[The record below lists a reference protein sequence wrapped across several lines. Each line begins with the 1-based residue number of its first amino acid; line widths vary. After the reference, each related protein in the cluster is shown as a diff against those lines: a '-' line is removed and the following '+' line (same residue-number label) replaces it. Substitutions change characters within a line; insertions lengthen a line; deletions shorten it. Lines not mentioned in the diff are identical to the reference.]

1 MDRVIL
7 IFKIKERTIMNVKKK
22 RKATLIKK
30 PSVIVPLE
38 EYEGLQETLE
48 ILSDNDLVKSIFK
61 SLKENGERISH
72 EKLTKS
78 K

>member
-1 MDRVIL
+1 MKVRE
-7 IFKIKERTIMNVKKK
+7 KG
-22 RKATLIKK
+22 KATIIKK

-38 EYEGLQETLE
+38 EYEGWQETLE

-61 SLKENGERISH
+61 SLNDNDERISH

>member
-1 MDRVIL
+1 M
-7 IFKIKERTIMNVKKK
+7 KIKEK

-38 EYEGLQETLE
+38 EYEGWQETLE

-61 SLKENGERISH
+61 SLSESGERISH
-72 EKLTKS
+72 DKLTKS

>member
-1 MDRVIL
+1 MKVRE
-7 IFKIKERTIMNVKKK
+7 KS
-22 RKATLIKK
+22 KATLIKK

-38 EYEGLQETLE
+38 EYEGWQETMD

-61 SLKENGERISH
+61 SLNEKEARISH
-72 EKLTKS
+72 EKLVKS

>member
-1 MDRVIL
+1 MKV
-7 IFKIKERTIMNVKKK
+7 KEKTKPTM
-22 RKATLIKK
+22 IKK
-30 PSVIVPLE
+30 PSVIVPLD
-38 EYEGLQETLE
+38 EYEGWQETLE

-61 SLKENGERISH
+61 SLNENEPRISH

>member
-1 MDRVIL
+1 MKV
-7 IFKIKERTIMNVKKK
+7 KEK
-22 RKATLIKK
+22 RKATLIKI

-38 EYEGLQETLE
+38 EYEGWQETLE

-61 SLKENGERISH
+61 SLNESGERISH
-72 EKLTKS
+72 DKLTKS

>member
-1 MDRVIL
+1 MKV
-7 IFKIKERTIMNVKKK
+7 KEK

-61 SLKENGERISH
+61 SLKENSERISH

>member
-1 MDRVIL
+1 M
-7 IFKIKERTIMNVKKK
+7 KIKEK

-38 EYEGLQETLE
+38 EYEGWQETLE

-61 SLKENGERISH
+61 SLNESGERISH
-72 EKLTKS
+72 DKLTKS